1 MTTKY
6 FIRLLAI
13 LFLFCATVFAQTPP
27 DGNVIVA
34 RITGLHNDHGR
45 VLCTLYSS
53 ADGFPKDSSKAK
65 ARAQSLISDSD
76 AICEFKNVAP
86 GTYAISVFHDENS
99 NGKLDSKFLG
109 MPREGVGASN
119 DAKGHFGPP
128 KFPAA
133 AFRFEGGKKE
143 MKIKIVYL

>member
-6 FIRLLAI
+6 LIRSLVI
-13 LFLFCATVFAQTPP
+13 ISLFCPRIFAQTPP
-27 DGNVIVA
+27 TGNVIVVQ
-34 RITGLHNDHGR
+34 ITGLHNDHGQ
-45 VLCTLYSS
+45 VLCALYSS
-53 ADGFPKDSSKAK
+53 ADGFPKDSSKAVGH
-65 ARAQSLISDSD
+65 AQSPISDSR
-76 AICEFKNVAP
+76 ATCEFKSVAP